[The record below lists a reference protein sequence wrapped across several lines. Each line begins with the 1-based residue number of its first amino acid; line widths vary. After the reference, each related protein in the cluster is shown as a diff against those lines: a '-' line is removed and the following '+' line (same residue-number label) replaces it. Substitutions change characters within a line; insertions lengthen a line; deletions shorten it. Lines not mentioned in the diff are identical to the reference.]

1 MSIYVTYLMYAI
13 PAFALLVLIEQ
24 LFAMAMGVR
33 INRSVDMISSLSSGL
48 TNTSKDAIKFG
59 VVLIGY

>member
-1 MSIYVTYLMYAI
+1 MYAI

-59 VVLIGY
+59 VVLKRK